1 MREVVW
7 GWEVVKEIPNMDILG
22 KSTFI
27 LVVLVF
33 KKKCSIKKI
42 SH

>member
-27 LVVLVF
+27 LVDLVF
-33 KKKCSIKKI
+33 KKKCSIKKC